1 MYDGWDRKPPYD
13 KLGQFKSVATEGKGG
28 VERGG
33 IRLIEQS
40 VTTVE
45 TKRGER
51 TYLHS
56 AQKGRRGKHSGEM
69 EAHLTA
75 VMASNPAAGGRG

>member
-1 MYDGWDRKPPYD
+1 M
-13 KLGQFKSVATEGKGG
+13 V
-28 VERGG
+28 G

-40 VTTVE
+40 VTTVGA
-45 TKRGER
+45 KRGER

-75 VMASNPAAGGRG
+75 VMASNPAAGEDKGSGGEYQNLILHGSGGCRTTS

>member
-1 MYDGWDRKPPYD
+1 M
-13 KLGQFKSVATEGKGG
+13 V
-28 VERGG
+28 G

-40 VTTVE
+40 VTTVGA
-45 TKRGER
+45 KRGER

-75 VMASNPAAGGRG
+75 VMASNPAAGEDKGSGGGYQNLILHGSGGCRTTS